1 MYTKNFYELIY
12 SSDIQEDFIFKLKIH
27 HNIFSKSIKSGTIYL
42 DKYIFT
48 DQPVE
53 GAKICNI
60 SEGDIIAMLEK
71 DRLEVKKK
79 EGIKV
84 KRKVILIAENDKNNI
99 KLFDSISDCIA
110 FLNTIAP
117 SNKTT
122 LYRYIKSGKS
132 YHGFI
137 GQWESKKTTHIANK
151 SIRRVYNSYANR

>member
-84 KRKVILIAENDKNNI
+84 KRKVILIVENDKNNI

-122 LYRYIKSGKS
+122 LY
-132 YHGFI
+132 
-137 GQWESKKTTHIANK
+137 
-151 SIRRVYNSYANR
+151 